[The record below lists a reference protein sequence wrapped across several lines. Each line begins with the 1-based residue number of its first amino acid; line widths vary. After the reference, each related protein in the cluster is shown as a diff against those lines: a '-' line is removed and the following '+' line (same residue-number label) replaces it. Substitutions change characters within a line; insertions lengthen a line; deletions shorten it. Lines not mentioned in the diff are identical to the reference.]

1 MAEVREHHA
10 EDDRFNTVGGRDE
23 NPNPPTETAVNT
35 AEHRRERHSDD
46 DSDRD
51 AFELRNVSTQD
62 VDEAGFSTD
71 SISSGEYRVRTL
83 RTVSQVTTQTQ
94 RSRESRKGAWGRLE
108 RFWTRN
114 VVLTVPQR
122 SNRDHFAL
130 ERTFLA
136 YIRTSVMVAMQGV
149 LVAQL
154 FRLQHMASPDLA
166 LGFYEVGV
174 PLSVTCYGAAIIIAS
189 LGAYRF
195 WKQQNMVALGT
206 VYAGGWEL
214 NLIGV
219 LIGLIIL
226 TTFIVSIVITVQ
238 LDNLND

>member
-1 MAEVREHHA
+1 MH
-10 EDDRFNTVGGRDE
+10 TKL
-23 NPNPPTETAVNT
+23 TW
-35 AEHRRERHSDD
+35 S
-46 DSDRD
+46 
-51 AFELRNVSTQD
+51 
-62 VDEAGFSTD
+62 
-71 SISSGEYRVRTL
+71 SI
-83 RTVSQVTTQTQ
+83 
-94 RSRESRKGAWGRLE
+94 
-108 RFWTRN
+108 
-114 VVLTVPQR
+114 P
-122 SNRDHFAL
+122 AL

-149 LVAQL
+149 LIAQL

-214 NLIGV
+214 NLIGI
-219 LIGLIIL
+219 LIGL
-226 TTFIVSIVITVQ
+226 VSLPQ
-238 LDNLND
+238 CSADCGSDMAL

>member
-1 MAEVREHHA
+1 MDEVRERHVQGDPITTA
-10 EDDRFNTVGGRDE
+10 AREE
-23 NPNPPTETAVNT
+23 NPPAQAAAVNT
-35 AEHRRERHSDD
+35 GEHHRESQSDD

-71 SISSGEYRVRTL
+71 SISSAEYRVRTL
-83 RTVSQVTTQTQ
+83 RTVSQASQ
-94 RSRESRKGAWGRLE
+94 RSRESRKGPWGRLE

-149 LVAQL
+149 LIAQL
-154 FRLQHMASPDLA
+154 FRLQHKASPDLA

-195 WKQQNMVALGT
+195 WKQQSMVALGT

-214 NLIGV
+214 NLIGL
-219 LIGLIIL
+219 LIGSIIL
-226 TTFIVSIVITVQ
+226 ATFIISIVITVQ
-238 LDNLND
+238 LANHDDR

>member
-1 MAEVREHHA
+1 MAEVREHHV
-10 EDDRFNTVGGRDE
+10 EDNHSHTVAGREE
-23 NPNPPTETAVNT
+23 NETPPTETAVNT
-35 AEHRRERHSDD
+35 AEHHRESHSDD

-83 RTVSQVTTQTQ
+83 RTVSQATP

-108 RFWTRN
+108 RFWTRH

-149 LVAQL
+149 LIAQL

-174 PLSVTCYGAAIIIAS
+174 PLSVTCYGAAIVIAA

-214 NLIGV
+214 NLIGI

-238 LDNLND
+238 LDNL

>member
-1 MAEVREHHA
+1 MIEVRDHHV
-10 EDDRFNTVGGRDE
+10 EDDPITVAGREENT
-23 NPNPPTETAVNT
+23 PAETAVNT
-35 AEHRRERHSDD
+35 GESRHESQSV

-51 AFELRNVSTQD
+51 AFELQNISTQEG
-62 VDEAGFSTD
+62 DEAGFSTG
-71 SISSGEYRVRTL
+71 SISSGEYRVRTI
-83 RTVSQVTTQTQ
+83 RTVSRASQ
-94 RSRESRKGAWGRLE
+94 RSRETRKGPWGRLE

-149 LVAQL
+149 LIAQL

-174 PLSVTCYGAAIIIAS
+174 PLSVTYYGAAIIIAL

-214 NLIGV
+214 NLIGI
-219 LIGLIIL
+219 LIGLIVL
-226 TTFIVSIVITVQ
+226 ATFIISLIITVQ
-238 LDNLND
+238 LDNLDD

>member
-1 MAEVREHHA
+1 MAEVREHHV
-10 EDDRFNTVGGRDE
+10 EDNHSHTVAGREE
-23 NPNPPTETAVNT
+23 NETPSTETAVNT
-35 AEHRRERHSDD
+35 AEPHRESHSDD

-62 VDEAGFSTD
+62 MDEAGFSTD

-83 RTVSQVTTQTQ
+83 RTVSQATP

-108 RFWTRN
+108 RFWTRH

-149 LVAQL
+149 LIAQL

-174 PLSVTCYGAAIIIAS
+174 PLSVTCYGAAIVIAA

-214 NLIGV
+214 NLIGI

-226 TTFIVSIVITVQ
+226 TTFVVSIVITVQ
-238 LDNLND
+238 LDNL